1 MLQKSPG
8 KGTLSIL
15 LVCLLSLGIG
25 VWLGYGIRTQGLLGT
40 AVTIDAESSGSDS
53 QNNIRD
59 SSDVL
64 GGARYIYGNE
74 IFLFCRNCSNLSM
87 FPNPLPEGDLLCSKC
102 GQPLKR

>member
-25 VWLGYGIRTQGLLGT
+25 VWLGYGIRTQGILGT
-40 AVTIDAESSGSDS
+40 AAIIDAESSVSDS
-53 QNNIRD
+53 QNNTRD

-74 IFLFCRNCSNLSM
+74 IFLFCKNCSNLSM

>member
-40 AVTIDAESSGSDS
+40 AATIDAESSGSDS
-53 QNNIRD
+53 QNNTRD

-74 IFLFCRNCSNLSM
+74 IFLFCRDCSNLSM

>member
-8 KGTLSIL
+8 KSTLFFL

-40 AVTIDAESSGSDS
+40 AATIDAESSGSDS
-53 QNNIRD
+53 QNNTRD

-74 IFLFCRNCSNLSM
+74 IFLFCKNCSKPMLAVRCLISGSTNLITDTLM
-87 FPNPLPEGDLLCSKC
+87 K
-102 GQPLKR
+102 

>member
-8 KGTLSIL
+8 KSTLFIL

-40 AVTIDAESSGSDS
+40 AATIDAESSGSDS
-53 QNNIRD
+53 QNNTRD

-74 IFLFCRNCSNLSM
+74 IFLFCKNCSNLSM

-102 GQPLKR
+102 GQLLKK

>member
-40 AVTIDAESSGSDS
+40 AVTIGAENREYDS
-53 QNNIRD
+53 QNNTRD

>member
-1 MLQKSPG
+1 MTQKHSRKP
-8 KGTLSIL
+8 IL
-15 LVCLLSLGIG
+15 TIALACLLSLGIG

-40 AVTIDAESSGSDS
+40 AATIDAESSGSDS
-53 QNNIRD
+53 QNNTRD

-102 GQPLKR
+102 GQLLKR

>member
-40 AVTIDAESSGSDS
+40 AVTIGAEKSGSDS
-53 QNNIRD
+53 QNNTRD

-64 GGARYIYGNE
+64 SGARYIYGNE
-74 IFLFCRNCSNLSM
+74 IFLFCRNCSMVGASVSETQLISSRNRMPS
-87 FPNPLPEGDLLCSKC
+87 
-102 GQPLKR
+102 

>member
-8 KGTLSIL
+8 KSTLFFL

-40 AVTIDAESSGSDS
+40 AATIDAESSGSDS
-53 QNNIRD
+53 QNNTRD

-64 GGARYIYGNE
+64 GGSRYIYGNE
-74 IFLFCRNCSNLSM
+74 IFLFCRDCSNLSM